1 MSDKRLL
8 NALYYYIS
16 NCGKIQPVEIGDT
29 GEKACDLRTRPV
41 GAAGSAGG
49 GMRMSEYILE
59 LRDITKIFPGVKA
72 LDRVQFNLKAGE
84 IHALVGENGAGK
96 STFIKTLT
104 GVHQPDGGEIVLNG
118 QKVVMSDPIVAQKY
132 GIAAI
137 YQHAASYPDLSV
149 AENIF
154 IGHEFKRGP
163 FINWNRANREAKKLL
178 DAVGADFSP
187 TASVGSLSVAQQQLV
202 EIAKALSM
210 NAKILIMDEPTAALS
225 RRESE
230 ELYEISRKLRDQG
243 TAIILISHRFEDIYG
258 LADRVTVFRDAQ
270 YIGTWDMP
278 VDEHILVHHMVGR
291 EITQLFPKKKTQIG
305 EELLRIEGLSRTGY
319 FRDVNLSVRAG
330 EIVGLTGLVGAGRT
344 EVMEAVFGVAKPDA
358 GEVYLQGKKITGY
371 TPIECMKAGLGL
383 LPEDRQKQG
392 LLLDWSINRNI
403 SLPVLEKCER
413 GVFLDRKREYEIS
426 NNLKKLLAIKAP
438 DTDTFTGALSGGN
451 QQKVV
456 VAKQLAAGPKLIIL
470 DEPTKGV
477 DVGSKAQIY
486 EIMSD
491 LAAQGMGIL
500 MISSEMPEV
509 MNMSDRIY
517 VMSEGRVTA
526 ELPSEGLTQD
536 TILKA
541 AMPGRGKD

>member
-1 MSDKRLL
+1 
-8 NALYYYIS
+8 
-16 NCGKIQPVEIGDT
+16 
-29 GEKACDLRTRPV
+29 
-41 GAAGSAGG
+41 
-49 GMRMSEYILE
+49 MSEYILE
-59 LRDITKIFPGVKA
+59 IKNITKIFPGVKA
-72 LDRVQFNLKAGE
+72 LDNVQFNLKPGE

-104 GVHQPDGGEIVLNG
+104 GVHQPDGGEIILNG
-118 QKVVMSDPIVAQKY
+118 EKVVMSDPIVAQKY

-137 YQHAASYPDLSV
+137 YQHAASYPDMSV

-154 IGHEFKRGP
+154 IGHEFRTGP
-163 FINWNRANREAKKLL
+163 FINWNRANREARKLL

-210 NAKILIMDEPTAALS
+210 NARILIMYEPTAALS

-230 ELYEISRKLRDQG
+230 ELYAISRKLRDQG

-278 VDEHILVHHMVGR
+278 VDEHLLVHHMVGR
-291 EITQLFPKKKTQIG
+291 EITQLFPKKETQIG
-305 EELLRIEGLSRTGY
+305 KEVLKIDRLSRTGF
-319 FRDVNLSVRAG
+319 FRDVSLTVREG

-344 EVMEAVFGVAKPDA
+344 EVVEAVFGITKPDGGDVYFN
-358 GEVYLQGKKITGY
+358 GEKITGIQ
-371 TPIECMKAGLGL
+371 PIQAMRKGIGL
-383 LPEDRQKQG
+383 LPEDRQKQA
-392 LLLDWSINRNI
+392 LLLSWSINYNI
-403 SLPVLEKCER
+403 SLSVLEKCVY
-413 GVFLDRKREYEIS
+413 GIFLNKNREYAQSDE
-426 NNLKKLLAIKAP
+426 LKNLLAVKAP
-438 DTDTFTGALSGGN
+438 DSHTPTGALSGGN

-456 VAKQLAAGPKLIIL
+456 VAKQLAADPKLIIL

-491 LAAQGMGIL
+491 LASKGMAIL

-509 MNMSDRIY
+509 INMSDRIY
-517 VMSEGRVTA
+517 VMSEGKI
-526 ELPSEGLTQD
+526 SEEFNAKGVTQD
-536 TILKA
+536 VILKA
-541 AMPGRGKD
+541 AMPKSKE

>member
-1 MSDKRLL
+1 
-8 NALYYYIS
+8 
-16 NCGKIQPVEIGDT
+16 
-29 GEKACDLRTRPV
+29 
-41 GAAGSAGG
+41 
-49 GMRMSEYILE
+49 MSEYILE
-59 LRDITKIFPGVKA
+59 LNDITKIFPGVKA
-72 LDRVQFNLKAGE
+72 LDKVRFNLKPGE

-96 STFIKTLT
+96 STFIKALT
-104 GVHQPDGGEIVLNG
+104 GVHQPDGGEIILEG
-118 QKVVMSDPIVAQKY
+118 RKVVMSDPIVAQKY

-154 IGHEFKRGP
+154 IGHEFRRGP
-163 FINWNRANREAKKLL
+163 FINWSKANREAKKLL

-187 TASVGSLSVAQQQLV
+187 TVSVGSLSVAQQQLV

-225 RRESE
+225 RHESE
-230 ELYEISRKLRDQG
+230 DLYAISRKLRDQG

-258 LADRVTVFRDAQ
+258 LVDRVTVFRDAQ

-278 VDEHILVHHMVGR
+278 VDEHVLVHHMVGR
-291 EITQLFPKKKTQIG
+291 EITQLFPKKEAQVG
-305 EELLRIEGLSRTGY
+305 EELLRVENLSRTGY
-319 FRDVNLSVRAG
+319 FRDVSLNVRAG

-344 EVMEAVFGVAKPDA
+344 EVVETVFGITKANSGDVFFQ
-358 GEVYLQGKKITGY
+358 GEKITGIQ
-371 TPIECMKAGLGL
+371 PIEAMKKGIGL
-383 LPEDRQKQG
+383 LPEDRQKQA
-392 LLLDWSINRNI
+392 LLLSWSINYNI
-403 SLPVLEKCER
+403 SLSVLEKCLY
-413 GVFLDRKREYEIS
+413 GIFLNRSREYGFS
-426 NNLKKLLAIKAP
+426 DHLKQLLAVKAP
-438 DTDTFTGALSGGN
+438 DSNTHTGALSGGN

-456 VAKQLAAGPKLIIL
+456 VAKQLAADPKLIIL

-491 LAAQGMGIL
+491 LAAQGIGIL

-517 VMSEGRVTA
+517 VMSEGRITA
-526 ELPSEGLTQD
+526 EFKPEGLTQD

-541 AMPGRGKD
+541 AMPKSKE

>member
-1 MSDKRLL
+1 
-8 NALYYYIS
+8 
-16 NCGKIQPVEIGDT
+16 
-29 GEKACDLRTRPV
+29 
-41 GAAGSAGG
+41 
-49 GMRMSEYILE
+49 MSEYILE
-59 LRDITKIFPGVKA
+59 LNDITKIFPGVKA
-72 LDRVQFNLKAGE
+72 LDSVRFNLKRGE

-104 GVHQPDGGEIVLNG
+104 GVHQPDGGEIILEG
-118 QKVVMSDPIVAQKY
+118 KKVVMSDPIVAQKY

-154 IGHEFKRGP
+154 IGHEFKSGP
-163 FINWNRANREAKKLL
+163 FIDWSKANREAKKLL

-230 ELYEISRKLRDQG
+230 DLYAISRKLRDQG

-278 VDEHILVHHMVGR
+278 VDEHVLVNHMVGR
-291 EITQLFPKKKTQIG
+291 EITQLFPKKAAQVG
-305 EELLRIEGLSRTGY
+305 EELLRVDKLCRTGY
-319 FRDVNLSVRAG
+319 FKDVSLTVRAG

-344 EVMEAVFGVAKPDA
+344 EVMQAVFGVTKADS
-358 GEVYLQGKKITGY
+358 GEVYFQGKRVTGCS
-371 TPIECMKAGLGL
+371 PAQAMKMGLGL
-383 LPEDRQKQG
+383 LPEDRQKEG
-392 LLLDWSINRNI
+392 LLLPWSINYNI
-403 SLPVLEKCER
+403 SLSVLDRCRK
-413 GVFLDRKREYEIS
+413 GVFLQRQREYEIS
-426 NNLKKLLAIKAP
+426 QDLKKLLAIKAP
-438 DTDTFTGALSGGN
+438 DTDTLTGALSGGN

-491 LAAQGMGIL
+491 LASKGMGIL

-509 MNMSDRIY
+509 INMSDRVY
-517 VMSEGRVTA
+517 VMSEGKVTA
-526 ELPSEGLTQD
+526 EFQAQGLTQD
-536 TILKA
+536 VILKA
-541 AMPGRGKD
+541 AMPKSKE

>member
-1 MSDKRLL
+1 
-8 NALYYYIS
+8 
-16 NCGKIQPVEIGDT
+16 
-29 GEKACDLRTRPV
+29 
-41 GAAGSAGG
+41 
-49 GMRMSEYILE
+49 MSEYILE
-59 LRDITKIFPGVKA
+59 LNDITKIFPGVKA
-72 LDRVQFNLKAGE
+72 LDSVHFNLKAGE

-104 GVHQPDGGEIVLNG
+104 GVHQPDGGEIILDG
-118 QKVVMSDPIVAQKY
+118 KKVVMSDPIVAQKY

-154 IGHEFKRGP
+154 IGHEFKNGP
-163 FINWNRANREAKKLL
+163 FINWAKANQEAQKLL
-178 DAVGADFSP
+178 DSVSADFSP

-210 NAKILIMDEPTAALS
+210 NARILIMDEPTAALS

-230 ELYEISRKLRDQG
+230 DLYAIARKLRDQG
-243 TAIILISHRFEDIYG
+243 TAIILISHRFEDIFG

-270 YIGTWDMP
+270 YIGSWELSE
-278 VDEHILVHHMVGR
+278 VDESMLVHHMVGR
-291 EITQLFPKKKTQIG
+291 EITQLYPKKETEVG
-305 EELLRIEGLSRTGY
+305 EELLKIDHLSRTGFY
-319 FRDVNLSVRAG
+319 RDVCLNVRAG

-344 EVMEAVFGVAKPDA
+344 EVVESVFGITRPDS
-358 GEVYLQGKKITGY
+358 GDVYFEGRKITGI
-371 TPIECMKAGLGL
+371 TPIQAMDAGLGL

-392 LLLDWSINRNI
+392 LLLSWSINHNI
-403 SLPVLEKCER
+403 SLSVLKRCLQGIFLRR
-413 GVFLDRKREYEIS
+413 GKEYEIS
-426 NNLKKLLAIKAP
+426 NDLKQLLAIKAP
-438 DTDTFTGALSGGN
+438 DTDTHTGALSGGN

-456 VAKQLAAGPKLIIL
+456 VAKQLAANPKLIIL

-491 LAAQGMGIL
+491 LASKGLGIL

-509 MNMSDRIY
+509 INMSDRIY
-517 VMSEGRVTA
+517 VMSEGHVTA
-526 ELPSEGLTQD
+526 EFPAAGLSQD
-536 TILKA
+536 TVLQA
-541 AMPGRGKD
+541 AMPQSKD

>member
-1 MSDKRLL
+1 
-8 NALYYYIS
+8 
-16 NCGKIQPVEIGDT
+16 
-29 GEKACDLRTRPV
+29 
-41 GAAGSAGG
+41 
-49 GMRMSEYILE
+49 MSEYILE
-59 LRDITKIFPGVKA
+59 LNDITKIFPGVKA
-72 LDRVQFNLKAGE
+72 LDSVQFNLKPGE

-96 STFIKTLT
+96 STFIKVLT
-104 GVHQPDGGEIVLNG
+104 GVHAPDGGEIILEG
-118 QKVVMSDPIVAQKY
+118 KKVVMTDPILAQKY

-137 YQHAASYPDLSV
+137 YQHPASYPDLSV

-154 IGHEFKRGP
+154 IGHEFKTGP
-163 FINWNRANREAKKLL
+163 FISWAKANREAKKLL

-187 TASVGSLSVAQQQLV
+187 TVSVGSLSVAQQQLV

-230 ELYEISRKLRDQG
+230 ELYAISRKLRDQG

-278 VDEHILVHHMVGR
+278 VDEHVLVHHMVGR
-291 EITQLFPKKKTQIG
+291 EITQLFPKKKTEIG
-305 EELLRIEGLSRTGY
+305 KELLKVENLSRTG
-319 FRDVNLSVRAG
+319 FFKDVCLNVRAG

-344 EVMEAVFGVAKPDA
+344 EVMESVFGITKPNS
-358 GEVYLQGKKITGY
+358 GKVFFDGKEITDT
-371 TPIECMKAGLGL
+371 TPDKSMAMGIGL
-383 LPEDRQKQG
+383 LPEDRQKEG
-392 LLLDWSINRNI
+392 LLLAWSINKNI
-403 SLPVLEKCER
+403 SLSVLEKCQN
-413 GVFLDRKREYEIS
+413 GKVLSKSKEYKIS
-426 NNLKKLLAIKAP
+426 NDLKKLLAIKAP
-438 DTDTFTGALSGGN
+438 TTDTLTGALSGGN

-456 VAKQLAAGPKLIIL
+456 VAKQLAADPKVIIL

-491 LAAQGMGIL
+491 LASQGMGIL
-500 MISSEMPEV
+500 MISSELPEV

-517 VMSEGRVTA
+517 VMSEGRITA
-526 ELPSEGLTQD
+526 EFTETEGLTQD

-541 AMPGRGKD
+541 AMPKSKD

>member
-1 MSDKRLL
+1 
-8 NALYYYIS
+8 
-16 NCGKIQPVEIGDT
+16 
-29 GEKACDLRTRPV
+29 
-41 GAAGSAGG
+41 
-49 GMRMSEYILE
+49 MSEFILE
-59 LRDITKIFPGVKA
+59 IKNITKIFPGVKA
-72 LDRVQFNLKAGE
+72 LDNVSFNLRPGE

-96 STFIKTLT
+96 STFIKALT
-104 GVHQPDGGEIVLNG
+104 GVHQPDGGEIILEG
-118 QKVVMSDPIVAQKY
+118 KKVVMSDPLVAQKY

-154 IGHEFKRGP
+154 IGHEFMTGP
-163 FINWNRANREAKKLL
+163 FINWNKANREAKKLL
-178 DAVGADFSP
+178 DSVGADFSP
-187 TASVGSLSVAQQQLV
+187 TVSVGSLSVAQQQLV

-230 ELYEISRKLRDQG
+230 ELYAISRKLRDQG

-278 VDEHILVHHMVGR
+278 VEEHLLVHHMVGR
-291 EITQLFPKKKTQIG
+291 EITQLFPKKETEKKQ
-305 EELLRIEGLSRTGY
+305 ELLRIEGLSRTGY
-319 FRDVNLSVRAG
+319 FKDVSLNVHAG

-344 EVMEAVFGVAKPDA
+344 EVVEAVFGITKADS
-358 GEVYLQGKKITGY
+358 GEVYFENKKITGIQ
-371 TPIECMKAGLGL
+371 PIEAMKLGMGL
-383 LPEDRQKQG
+383 LPEDRQKQA
-392 LLLDWSINRNI
+392 LLLPWSINYNI
-403 SLPVLEKCER
+403 SLSVLEKCVR
-413 GVFLDRKREYEIS
+413 GIFLDKNKEYGFS
-426 NNLKKLLAIKAP
+426 DNLKQLLAVKAP
-438 DTDTFTGALSGGN
+438 DSHTHTGALSGGN

-456 VAKQLAAGPKLIIL
+456 VAKQLAADPKLIIL

-491 LAAQGMGIL
+491 LASQGMGIL

-509 MNMSDRIY
+509 LNMSDRIY
-517 VMSEGRVTA
+517 VMSEGKISA
-526 ELPSEGLTQD
+526 EFNAEGLTQD
-536 TILKA
+536 TVLKA
-541 AMPGRGKD
+541 AMPTTKE